1 MRMTSDEFRVYAENV
16 FRLQNEVISAITFA
30 IEDGRVFEANELAL
44 IEAAEDAVLEECVDI
59 NRIAVRRRDGGGLRP
74 FRDAKAARAVPNC
87 EAAALRGRA
96 ALADVTSASGQ

>member
-1 MRMTSDEFRVYAENV
+1 MRITSDEFRAYAEKV

-30 IEDGRVFEANELAL
+30 VEDEQVFEANELAL

-59 NRIAVRRRDGGGLRP
+59 NRIAVRRRDGSGLRP